1 MPKNIVWLAS
11 YPKSGNT
18 WARLFLFNYLFNP
31 EKPAPINEA
40 HRIGPADA
48 TALLYKR
55 ASKEFVDLRNVEATL
70 ALRPRVIAAHSSNG
84 ADVNFMK
91 THNANVSAFERRLIP
106 AEFTRSAIYILRNP
120 LDMAVSF
127 AHHYGLTMDKA
138 AEAIGNSAHAI
149 HGDES
154 LVHQFIGSWS
164 DHVTSWT
171 KEKKFKVCALRYED
185 MIADPEA
192 SFARAL
198 DSIGAPS
205 EPKRLKRAV
214 NFSSFRE
221 LKDQEEKHGFVEQSR
236 NSKNFFRS
244 GKVGEGR
251 SVLPEAA
258 IDRIIADHGPVMRE
272 FGYLD

>member
-1 MPKNIVWLAS
+1 
-11 YPKSGNT
+11 
-18 WARLFLFNYLFNP
+18 
-31 EKPAPINEA
+31 
-40 HRIGPADA
+40 
-48 TALLYKR
+48 
-55 ASKEFVDLRNVEATL
+55 
-70 ALRPRVIAAHSSNG
+70 
-84 ADVNFMK
+84 
-91 THNANVSAFERRLIP
+91 
-106 AEFTRSAIYILRNP
+106 
-120 LDMAVSF
+120 
-127 AHHYGLTMDKA
+127 
-138 AEAIGNSAHAI
+138 
-149 HGDES
+149 
-154 LVHQFIGSWS
+154 
-164 DHVTSWT
+164 VTSWT